1 MKKPARIALGVAG
14 ILVVLA
20 AVGAGVWLAMI
31 VNRADEVAAE
41 VERPLEDERWRQIMR
56 WWSGCMGSLRFRRCR
71 GFMLIFCWMGG

>member
-31 VNRADEVAAE
+31 VNR
-41 VERPLEDERWRQIMR
+41 
-56 WWSGCMGSLRFRRCR
+56 GR
-71 GFMLIFCWMGG
+71 GP